1 MENFM
6 NIPEFIE
13 PTANNIIEEYKRY
26 YDVGKV
32 ARAFKIDPKRVREI
46 LKQAGIKI
54 EKKSQRKTT
63 PLQDV
68 GMSEKD
74 FL

>member
-32 ARAFKIDPKRVREI
+32 ARVFKIDPKQVRET

-54 EKKSQRKTT
+54 EKKSRRRPT
-63 PLQDV
+63 PLEDV

-74 FL
+74 FV